1 MFPLKKEAKEHI
13 MAAQPFVN
21 HKAQIVGS
29 SIKASDFHQQGLHKQ
44 DTDGGNLHADHLTE
58 KLSLIVVGP
67 SLDLVSI
74 FKETKVS

>member
-1 MFPLKKEAKEHI
+1 

-58 KLSLIVVGP
+58 KLCHL
-67 SLDLVSI
+67 LLLVLLGI
-74 FKETKVS
+74 LLFHF